1 MATGLNRPPEN
12 YLERPCGASLGAAEF
27 TAGKKRTFISCDAK
41 PDLQTGIWLSLEV
54 PTCCLEA
61 IRMLHSSY
69 PSLMLLLPQATLN
82 FPPHPTLAVS
92 TSAHLLQCHLE
103 LKGPCFCFLLDT
115 RKDIVICLIH
125 LFTLFLKGS
134 RTFLSTTIF
143 AKHSQHDLPV
153 ATEQL
158 QPVYL
163 YICIFG
169 LLPSSP

>member
-1 MATGLNRPPEN
+1 MPPEN
-12 YLERPCGASLGAAEF
+12 YLERPRGASLGAAEF
-27 TAGKKRTFISCDAK
+27 TVGKKRTFISCDAK
-41 PDLQTGIWLSLEV
+41 PDLQTGTWLSLEV
-54 PTCCLEA
+54 PTCCLEP

-69 PSLMLLLPQATLN
+69 PSLMSLFPQATLN

-92 TSAHLLQCHLE
+92 ASARLLQCHLE
-103 LKGPCFCFLLDT
+103 LKGPCLCFLLDT
-115 RKDIVICLIH
+115 CKQIFICLLH
-125 LFTLFLKGS
+125 LFMLFLKGS

-153 ATEQL
+153 GTQQL